1 VTVLRSL
8 PGELPPRGLQSAGS
22 RSGAMSKGINRI
34 GVMGGALRQEV
45 SGHTPR
51 VTASGCHLEDSERG
65 QESWGVRLTDVGS
78 LSLLT

>member
-1 VTVLRSL
+1 
-8 PGELPPRGLQSAGS
+8 
-22 RSGAMSKGINRI
+22 MSKGINRI